1 MPPAVAAD
9 IGPAAG
15 IVAAKALC
23 AVIDRVLALRFIG
36 DHGAENQAADDA
48 RRDRAAVTTAT
59 AAMAT
64 APAAMMPVLNLQQ
77 QRMAVGLAL
86 QVLGER

>member
-48 RRDRAAVTTAT
+48 RRDRASVTTAT
-59 AAMAT
+59 MVT